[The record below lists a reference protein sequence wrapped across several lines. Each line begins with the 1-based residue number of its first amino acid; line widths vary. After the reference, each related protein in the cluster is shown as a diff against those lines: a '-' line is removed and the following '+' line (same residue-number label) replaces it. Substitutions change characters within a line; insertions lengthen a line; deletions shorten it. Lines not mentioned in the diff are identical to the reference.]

1 MNVEL
6 NLGLW
11 PRQLQAFETEAT
23 ELLFGGAT
31 EGGKSH
37 FIRVALVS
45 WCLGIPG
52 LQCVLIR
59 KKFQDILDN
68 HVEGPTGFR
77 ALLAPLIEGKAVK
90 LTEADITFPN
100 GSRIAFTH
108 CQDERQFNSAQGVEK
123 HVLVID
129 EATQISER
137 LIRFF
142 RAWVRMPQEMKD
154 ALPPEYKGKFPRI
167 IYTAN
172 PVGQSVPY
180 FKRNFVE
187 MCRDER
193 VVPIDGFKRQYLLSR
208 YTDNYSVD
216 KEAHVGRLDGLGD
229 ANLAKALDQ
238 GDWNAITGEFFPE
251 WDEDRHVI
259 KYPFTVPSHW
269 TRFGTFDW
277 GTADPAAVYWL
288 AVSDGEPFR
297 DDNGKQRWLPRGA
310 LVVYREWYICDP
322 LDPAKG
328 ARMRNEDMA
337 DGIVNRCDLGH
348 EKIPFL
354 TDSLPFQDR
363 GGETI
368 ADVFRKRG
376 VNLIQG
382 DTSRV
387 PGWSQMRS
395 RLHGIQIDSNDPLKY
410 PLLYVTADCKYA
422 RDYIP
427 ALPRHPSETKKEDA
441 AEHGEATHA
450 CDAIRLGCMAHTVI
464 QDKKQPTQ
472 ERIRRALS
480 AKPTMQSITRR
491 MGNGLFSGRS

>member
-6 NLGLW
+6 ELSLW
-11 PRQLQAFETEAT
+11 PRQEQAFLTEAT

-37 FIRVALVS
+37 FVRVALIA
-45 WCLGIPG
+45 WCMAIAN

-59 KKFQDILDN
+59 KKYQDILDN

-77 ALLAPLIEGKAVK
+77 ALLTPLLEGKAAK
-90 LTEADITFPN
+90 ITDSEITFCN
-100 GSRIAFTH
+100 GSRIAFQH
-108 CQDERQFNSAQGVEK
+108 CQDERQFSSAQGIEK

-142 RAWVRMPQEMKD
+142 RAWVRMPNDMKKL
-154 ALPPEYKGKFPRI
+154 LPEEWRGKFPRI
-167 IYTAN
+167 VYTAN
-172 PVGQSVPY
+172 PIGQSVSF

-187 MCRDER
+187 LCRDEQI
-193 VVPIDGFKRQYLLSR
+193 VPVDGFKRQYLLSR

-216 KEAHVGRLDGLGD
+216 EEAHKGRLDGIGD
-229 ANLAKALDQ
+229 EQLARALDL

-259 KYPFTVPSHW
+259 KYDFRAPSHW
-269 TRFGTFDW
+269 TRFRTFDW
-277 GTADPAAVYWL
+277 GTADPFAVYWM
-288 AVSDGEPFR
+288 AVADGEPFTCR
-297 DDNGKQRWLPRGA
+297 EGKSRWLPRGA
-310 LVVYREWYICDP
+310 LVVYREWYGCDP
-322 LDPAKG
+322 SDPAKG
-328 ARMRNEDMA
+328 SRARNEDIA
-337 DGIVNRCDLGH
+337 AGIIARSELGH
-348 EKIPFL
+348 ESIPTL

-368 ADVFRKRG
+368 ADVFRKHG
-376 VNLIQG
+376 VILTLG

-395 RLHGIQIDSNDPLKY
+395 RLIGIQIDSNDPLRY

-450 CDAIRLGCMAHTVI
+450 CDAIRLGCMAHTI
-464 QDKKQPTQ
+464 IKDKKLPT
-472 ERIRRALS
+472 EARIQRALAS
-480 AKPTMQSITRR
+480 KPTIKKIAAR
-491 MGNGLFSGRS
+491 MGYGNIG